1 MRIIASTFIIAA
13 LAAFGGCQS
22 GSKVASCKCD
32 PCTCST
38 PCPCTSTQ
46 ASLGIMN
53 DTCPM
58 SGRPVNNESPSASWN
73 GQSVGFCCGG
83 CKNRFEAADDNGKS
97 EMLAN
102 AK

>member
-13 LAAFGGCQS
+13 LAVLGGCQS

-32 PCTCST
+32 PCTCSS
-38 PCPCTSTQ
+38 PCPCTSAQ

-58 SGRPVNNESPSASWN
+58 SGRPVNNESPNASWN

-83 CKNRFEAADDNGKS
+83 CKSRFEAADDNGKS